1 MISLSKKNIKA
12 VAPVIGFLLLI
23 SIVFLALGQYQLN
36 VVPEN
41 ERLEETQHH
50 EEVIQEFSA
59 IRSSI
64 IQSST
69 TDNVVTTN
77 LQTGITYDTL
87 GLTQL
92 PNPGQ
97 LSYEEYDAEIE
108 IRNTE
113 NNQEASNYWR
123 GDVNRSYET
132 GYLEYNIEY
141 NRMQDYMDLFY
152 SHGFTYGDFAR
163 GSDEEVDF
171 FEISDQPIIN
181 ERSITLYTIT
191 ATDLVESTRGQ
202 TTLEIEPVSAPMN
215 SITIENFENRPI
227 ELKIPTRLEVE
238 DWEMLLEDELA
249 EDEDNENA
257 YVTNIRNASDIE
269 DAIVI
274 ELEEDETYNL
284 EMSKVELTTEEN
296 SPNAQLAEKEYIA
309 VETQT
314 SSIREGSAETLEAQ
328 IRDKYNNGVMG
339 EEVFV
344 EAQEVGSQECIG
356 DFNEGDR
363 IEGTT
368 CNNEPGDYRQPGI
381 SLTDAEGYATFVYQA
396 PEVEGDLDVSFT
408 YEFIEDDE

>member
-23 SIVFLALGQYQLN
+23 AIVFLALGQYQLN

-41 ERLEETQHH
+41 ERLEESQHH
-50 EEVIQEFSA
+50 EEVIQDFSA

-69 TDNVVTTN
+69 TNNVVTTN
-77 LQTGITYDTL
+77 LQTGVTYDTL

-97 LSYEEYDAEIE
+97 LSYTDYDAEIE
-108 IRNTE
+108 IRNAE
-113 NNQEASNYWR
+113 NNQEASNFWR
-123 GDVNRSYET
+123 GDVNRTYET
-132 GYLEYNIEY
+132 GYLEYNIGY

-163 GSDEEVDF
+163 GSDEEIDF

-191 ATDLVESTRGQ
+191 ATDLTESTRGQ
-202 TTLEIEPVSAPMN
+202 TTLEIDPVSAPMN
-215 SITIENFENRPI
+215 SITVENFGDRPI
-227 ELKIPTRLEVE
+227 ELKIPTRLKVE
-238 DWEMLLEDELA
+238 DWEMILEDEIA
-249 EDEDNENA
+249 DNEDNENA
-257 YVTNIRNASDIE
+257 YVTDIRNASDT
-269 DAIVI
+269 DNAIVI

-296 SPNAQLAEKEYIA
+296 SPRAQLAEKEYIA
-309 VETQT
+309 VGTQT
-314 SSIREGSAETLEAQ
+314 TSIREGSSETLEAQ

-344 EAQEVGSQECIG
+344 EAQEVGTERCIG
-356 DFNEGDR
+356 DFSEGDR
-363 IEGTT
+363 QEGTT
-368 CNNEPGDYRQPGI
+368 CNNEQGDYRQPGV
-381 SLTDAEGYATFVYQA
+381 SLTDSEGYATFIYQA
-396 PEVEGDLDVSFT
+396 PEIEGDLDVSFT
-408 YEFIEDDE
+408 YQFKEDE